1 VSQSHVI
8 FASAYREHGQAVL
21 AQAMR
26 VCGPT
31 LAIDVTQDVFLH
43 LWSHPE
49 KFDPARGSLRTYLLV
64 MARNK
69 AVDSIRTESARSARE
84 LGIAEPTGQRA
95 ADADADEALLR
106 NDLAARVDA
115 ALEQL
120 PFTQREAIVLA
131 YFGGISYHQVARL
144 LGLPEGTVK
153 GRIRMGL
160 QKLRR
165 ALRDDW
171 EIDLT
176 DRAAVAETG

>member
-1 VSQSHVI
+1 VSQSHVT
-8 FASAYREHGQAVL
+8 FASAYREHGRAVQAQAV
-21 AQAMR
+21 R

-49 KFDPARGSLRTYLLV
+49 KFDPSRGSLRSYLLV
-64 MARNK
+64 MAHNK
-69 AVDSIRTESARSARE
+69 AVDSLRAESARSARE
-84 LGIAEPTGQRA
+84 LGIAEPSRQHLV
-95 ADADADEALLR
+95 DADAEEALLR
-106 NDLAARVDA
+106 HDLTARVDA

-120 PFTQREAIVLA
+120 PFSQREAIVLA
-131 YFGGISYHQVARL
+131 YFGGVSYHQVARL

-165 ALRDDW
+165 VLVDDW

-176 DRAAVAETG
+176 EPAGVAEAG